1 MRPSP
6 GLFRPAA
13 PTFGIFVP
21 NTLTTLLA
29 TAHTARAALLA
40 QLHAEQTDAYRLF
53 HGSVEGRPGLTI
65 DRYGDLLLVQ
75 SFHQSLEA
83 PELAEIEAFYA
94 GALPGLSVIYND
106 RSRPNSRI
114 FNTLTPEQMAAAVQP
129 RIAQELGVRYRIQ
142 ARHEG
147 QDPWLFLD
155 LRAGRRRV
163 MRDAAGKSVLN
174 LFAYTCG
181 VGIAAA
187 KAGARFVVNV
197 DFAESSLKI
206 GRENAHLNDLPV
218 RPRFIKSDAF
228 AALRQ
233 LSGIGQPTR
242 VRGKHMP
249 EFPKLE
255 AQQFDLV
262 FLDPPRYA
270 KSAFGVVDL
279 INDYA
284 ALFKPALLCTAEGGT
299 LICCNN
305 VAAVDRDAW
314 LDQLQRSARK
324 AGRPIHEFEW
334 ILPESDFPSPDE
346 RPPLKMLALSV

>member
-75 SFHQSLEA
+75 SFHQSLET

-114 FNTLTPEQMAAAVQP
+114 FNTLAPEQMAAAVQP
-129 RIAQELGVRYRIQ
+129 RVAQELGVRYRIQ

-305 VAAVDRDAW
+305 VEI
-314 LDQLQRSARK
+314 
-324 AGRPIHEFEW
+324 GRAH
-334 ILPESDFPSPDE
+334 
-346 RPPLKMLALSV
+346 V

>member
-1 MRPSP
+1 MTQA
-6 GLFRPAA
+6 LHA
-13 PTFGIFVP
+13 P
-21 NTLTTLLA
+21 LTDLL
-29 TAHTARAALLA
+29 TAALAARTDL
-40 QLHAEQTDAYRLF
+40 LTRLDAEDTDAYRLF
-53 HGSVEGRPGLTI
+53 HGSGEGWPGLTV

-75 SFHQSLEA
+75 SFHRPLA
-83 PELAEIEAFYA
+83 PQPLAELEGYYA
-94 GALPGLSVIYND
+94 RALPGLTPIYND
-106 RSRPNSRI
+106 RSQAHSRI
-114 FNTLTPEQMAAAVQP
+114 ANSLTPEQMIAAVLP
-129 RIAQELGVRYRIQ
+129 REARELGVRYRIQ
-142 ARHEG
+142 ARHDG

-163 MRDAAGKSVLN
+163 MRDVAGKSLLN

-197 DFAESSLKI
+197 DFADGSLNV
-206 GRENAHLNDLPV
+206 GRNNAALNVLPI

-233 LSGIGQPTR
+233 FAGIGQPEW
-242 VRGKHMP
+242 VRGKRMP
-249 EFPKLE
+249 TFPKLE
-255 AQQFDLV
+255 AQQFDMV

-270 KSAFGVVDL
+270 KSPFGVVDL
-279 INDYA
+279 VHDYA

-305 VAAVDRDAW
+305 VAEVERDAW

-324 AGRPIHEFEW
+324 AGRPIRDFEW
-334 ILPESDFPSPDE
+334 IAPEADFPSPDGK
-346 RPPLKMLALSV
+346 PPLKMLALAV

>member
-75 SFHQSLEA
+75 SFHQSLET

-114 FNTLTPEQMAAAVQP
+114 FNTLAPEQMAAAVQP
-129 RIAQELGVRYRIQ
+129 RVAQELGVRYRIQ

-324 AGRPIHEFEW
+324 AGRQIHEYEW
-334 ILPESDFPSPDE
+334 ISPESDFPSPDE